1 MSNVNNIYI
10 VKTVNLLKKL
20 CMLGVIQ
27 MSTFERV
34 QKIICEQL
42 ELDEH
47 LVTED
52 ATIAGD
58 LSADSLDLVDLAM
71 SIEDEFELE
80 VPDEAL
86 ESIKT
91 VGDIVKFIDDN
102 E

>member
-1 MSNVNNIYI
+1 MR
-10 VKTVNLLKKL
+10 
-20 CMLGVIQ
+20 

-42 ELDEH
+42 EIDRH

-52 ATIAGD
+52 ASISGD
-58 LSADSLDLVDLAM
+58 LGADSLDLVDLAM
-71 SIEDEFELE
+71 SIEEEFNLE

-86 ESIKT
+86 DHVRT
-91 VGDIVKFIDDN
+91 VGDIVKFIDDH

>member
-1 MSNVNNIYI
+1 
-10 VKTVNLLKKL
+10 
-20 CMLGVIQ
+20 

-42 ELDEH
+42 EIDSH

-52 ATIAGD
+52 ASISGD
-58 LSADSLDLVDLAM
+58 LGADSLDLVDLSM
-71 SIEDEFELE
+71 SIEEEFDLE
-80 VPDEAL
+80 VPDDVL
-86 ESIKT
+86 DHIRT

>member
-1 MSNVNNIYI
+1 
-10 VKTVNLLKKL
+10 
-20 CMLGVIQ
+20 

-42 ELDEH
+42 EIDSH

-52 ATIAGD
+52 ASISGG
-58 LSADSLDLVDLAM
+58 LGADSLDLVDLSM
-71 SIEDEFELE
+71 SIEEEFNLE
-80 VPDEAL
+80 VPDDVL
-86 ESIKT
+86 DHIRT

>member
-1 MSNVNNIYI
+1 
-10 VKTVNLLKKL
+10 
-20 CMLGVIQ
+20 

-42 ELDEH
+42 EIDSH

-52 ATIAGD
+52 ASISSD
-58 LSADSLDLVDLAM
+58 LGADSLDLVDLSM
-71 SIEDEFELE
+71 SIEEEFNLE
-80 VPDEAL
+80 VPDDVL
-86 ESIKT
+86 DHIRT